1 MGRMIRLLDKSFK
14 VFMWYAAIVL
24 ACSIPAYY
32 AIVDYIWQTELKEHN
47 TIVSEEIKNNLQSQ
61 NFSDSVLNK
70 SVALWNRLQPSNHL
84 REVTEL
90 KLDSTYNIYR
100 KNNFSKKEERFQG
113 LTTYFQWKGKKFAL
127 SVETNMEESHETI
140 LGLALV
146 SLIFFVLLL
155 IGLIILNR
163 RLSDKIWQ
171 PFNSSIKT
179 IQEFDL
185 NRHDLPV
192 FEETDIVEFETL
204 NNRLEHLIKANI
216 NSFEQQKQ
224 FVENAS
230 HELQTPLAVI
240 QSKLDLFL
248 QEAALSKRQS
258 EIIDQAQN
266 ALGKANRINRNML
279 LLAKI
284 ENNYFEG
291 KEWIDL
297 KELLQENLEMMSS
310 FIEAK
315 RLSFALR
322 YSGVTK
328 IKTNSTLLEI
338 LLSNLLTNA
347 IRYSEENSK
356 IDIQISG
363 HYIIISNP
371 GTHALQKEHLFQ
383 RFGRVNN
390 ETPATGL
397 GLAIV
402 QQVCLQFKWDIIYA
416 FEAGQHKFS
425 VTLL

>member
-14 VFMWYAAIVL
+14 VFMWYAGIVL
-24 ACSIPAYY
+24 TCSIPAYY

-70 SVALWNRLQPSNHL
+70 SVALWNQLQPSSHL

-90 KLDSTYNIYR
+90 KSDSTYNIYR

-113 LTTYFQWKGKKFAL
+113 LTSYFQLKGKKFAL

-204 NNRLEHLIKANI
+204 NTRLEHLIKANI

-284 ENNYFEG
+284 ENNHFEDR
-291 KEWIDL
+291 EWIDL
-297 KELLQENLEMMSS
+297 KELLQENLEMMNS

-315 RLSFALR
+315 RLSVALSC
-322 YSGVTK
+322 SGITK

-347 IRYSEENSK
+347 IRYSKENSK
-356 IDIQISG
+356 IDIQVSG
-363 HYIIISNP
+363 HYLVISNP
-371 GTHALQKEHLFQ
+371 GTQALKQEHLFQ

-397 GLAIV
+397 GLAIIH
-402 QQVCLQFKWDIIYA
+402 QVCLQFKWDITYA
-416 FEAGQHKFS
+416 FEACQHKFS
-425 VTLL
+425 VNFS

>member
-1 MGRMIRLLDKSFK
+1 
-14 VFMWYAAIVL
+14 MWYAGIVL

-70 SVALWNRLQPSNHL
+70 SVALWNQLQPSSHL

-90 KLDSTYNIYR
+90 KSDSTYNIYR

-113 LTTYFQWKGKKFAL
+113 LTTYFQLKGKKFAL

-204 NNRLEHLIKANI
+204 NTRLEHLIKANI

-284 ENNYFEG
+284 ENNHFEDR
-291 KEWIDL
+291 EWIDL
-297 KELLQENLEMMSS
+297 KELLQENLEMMNS

-315 RLSFALR
+315 RLSVALSC
-322 YSGVTK
+322 SGITK

-363 HYIIISNP
+363 HYLMISNP
-371 GTHALQKEHLFQ
+371 GTQALKQEHLFQ

-397 GLAIV
+397 GLAIIH
-402 QQVCLQFKWDIIYA
+402 QVCLQFKWDITYA
-416 FEAGQHKFS
+416 FEACQHKFS
-425 VTLL
+425 VNFS

>member
-1 MGRMIRLLDKSFK
+1 
-14 VFMWYAAIVL
+14 MWYAGIVL

-70 SVALWNRLQPSNHL
+70 SVALWNQLQPSSHL

-90 KLDSTYNIYR
+90 KSDSTYNIYR

-113 LTTYFQWKGKKFAL
+113 LTTYFQLKGKKFAL

-204 NNRLEHLIKANI
+204 NTRLEHLIKANI

-284 ENNYFEG
+284 ENNHFEDR
-291 KEWIDL
+291 EWIDL
-297 KELLQENLEMMSS
+297 KELLQENLEMMNS

-315 RLSFALR
+315 RLSVALSC
-322 YSGVTK
+322 SGITK

-363 HYIIISNP
+363 HYLMISNP
-371 GTHALQKEHLFQ
+371 GTQALKQEHLFQ

-397 GLAIV
+397 GLAII
-402 QQVCLQFKWDIIYA
+402 QQVCLQFKWDITYA

-425 VTLL
+425 VNFS

>member
-14 VFMWYAAIVL
+14 VFMWYAGIVL

-70 SVALWNRLQPSNHL
+70 SVALWNQLQPSSHL

-90 KLDSTYNIYR
+90 KSDSTYNIYR

-113 LTTYFQWKGKKFAL
+113 LTTYFQLKGKKFAL

-204 NNRLEHLIKANI
+204 NTRLEHLIKANI

-284 ENNYFEG
+284 ENNHFEDR
-291 KEWIDL
+291 EWIDL
-297 KELLQENLEMMSS
+297 KELLQENLEMMNS

-315 RLSFALR
+315 RLSVALSC
-322 YSGVTK
+322 SGITK

-363 HYIIISNP
+363 HYLMISNP
-371 GTHALQKEHLFQ
+371 GTQALKQEHLFQ

-397 GLAIV
+397 GLAII
-402 QQVCLQFKWDIIYA
+402 QQVCLQFKWDITYA

-425 VTLL
+425 VNFS